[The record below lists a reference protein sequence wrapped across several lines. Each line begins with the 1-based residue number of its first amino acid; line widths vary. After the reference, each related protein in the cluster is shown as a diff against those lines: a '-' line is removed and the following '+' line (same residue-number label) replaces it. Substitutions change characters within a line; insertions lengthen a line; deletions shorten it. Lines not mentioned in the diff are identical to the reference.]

1 MAKSRANIERAYRER
16 KKKEL
21 EQEYFDKEKKRVKE
35 YYIPTKELSRKY
47 RDARNLMKK
56 GGMRR
61 SRDKKKEEKGE
72 SLVVK
77 LEKVLVEKQE

>member
-1 MAKSRANIERAYRER
+1 MAKSRADIQRAYRER

-21 EQEYFDKEKKRVKE
+21 GQEYFDKEKKRVKE
-35 YYIPTKELSRKY
+35 YYIPTTELSKKD

-56 GGMRR
+56 EGMRR
-61 SRDKKKEEKGE
+61 SRDKKKKQKDE

-77 LEKVLVEKQE
+77 MAFSAGRGIG